1 MVLNER
7 GMITYGG
14 RNLADFGVYISG
26 NGTFNAPERDVKM
39 VAIPG
44 RNGDLTLD
52 NGRFK
57 NIKIKYPAF
66 IVEDFG
72 RNVDAL
78 RDFLGTIRGYS
89 RLEDTYHPDEY
100 RMARISGAFT
110 VKPEDKLRAG
120 KFDLTFDCMPQ
131 RWLKSGEA
139 IIDGAG
145 SFGVATSFDVL
156 NPTEQDALPNIK
168 LTMDSNCTK
177 TVFNINDVQL
187 TINAPSV
194 LQPIMIDCAM
204 QNVYGETDQA
214 NLNSYLVLDD
224 GTFPVLK
231 PGVNT
236 ISFTPYP
243 QEGYW
248 IGGCTVDIYP
258 RWWCL

>member
-26 NGTFNAPERDVKM
+26 NGTFNAPERDVKT

-66 IVEDFG
+66 IVEDFFI
-72 RNVDAL
+72 NTEAL
-78 RDFLGTIRGYS
+78 RNFLATFRGYA
-89 RLEDTYHPDEY
+89 RLEDSYHPYEY

-131 RWLKSGEA
+131 RWLKSGEVKLPTLVA
-139 IIDGAG
+139 LGGGTSSTQVMNPTSQSAMPLLLCKPVDYMLININNVQMKLTQAATHTIIDCELQEAYSATTGA
-145 SFGVATSFDVL
+145 
-156 NPTEQDALPNIK
+156 NH
-168 LTMDSNCTK
+168 
-177 TVFNINDVQL
+177 
-187 TINAPSV
+187 
-194 LQPIMIDCAM
+194 
-204 QNVYGETDQA
+204 
-214 NLNSYLVLDD
+214 NSYLQLNDGVFPTLDA
-224 GTFPVLK
+224 GL
-231 PGVNT
+231 NT
-236 ISFTPYP
+236 ISITATGSGVMYTSSM
-243 QEGYW
+243 
-248 IGGCTVDIYP
+248 TVTP
-258 RWWCL
+258 RWWSL